1 MRFNF
6 LKEIKIKDKKV
17 INVITREID
26 RKESR

>member
-26 RKESR
+26 RKEWR